1 MPPVFL
7 VIVAAAA
14 ILSARCD
21 YVFDANDTDF
31 DNKPD
36 WRIADEK
43 VADTFGSKNTIAV
56 LVPRG
61 DYEKEQH
68 ILERVALLPQVTEAT
83 GLANIEVEDDWML
96 TDELVEN
103 ALRI

>member
-1 MPPVFL
+1 MSLTPTTP
-7 VIVAAAA
+7 
-14 ILSARCD
+14 ILTTSP
-21 YVFDANDTDF
+21 TG
-31 DNKPD
+31 
-36 WRIADEK
+36 RIADEK
-43 VADTFGSKNTIAV
+43 VADMFGSKNTIAV

-96 TDELVEN
+96 TDELNPRQFSELAGVDIEL
-103 ALRI
+103 ARLLYQPTA